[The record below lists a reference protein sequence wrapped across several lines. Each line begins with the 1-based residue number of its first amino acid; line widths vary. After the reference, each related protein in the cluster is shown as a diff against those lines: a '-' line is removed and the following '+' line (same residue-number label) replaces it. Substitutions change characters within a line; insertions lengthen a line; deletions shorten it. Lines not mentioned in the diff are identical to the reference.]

1 MESWFE
7 KEQGPLIQ
15 CATATL
21 RENAGLNRSALAPFR
36 LPQIAQQLIAGLVSY
51 AAGKTG
57 EETTAIGFKMGQQG
71 LSLGSLLAV
80 GSRLLRELQQ
90 RQAGIDPIMTLQ
102 EYMSAV
108 TRALVAGEGQDLRKQ
123 RDELQSAL
131 ERSLR
136 SREEEL
142 RRLIQELSTPIMPI
156 HDGILALPLIGQ
168 IDDERANKITE
179 RLLDE
184 IRARQARIIIIDVTG
199 VSQMD
204 RAVAAGLL
212 RAARAVQLLG
222 ARVLLVGIRAEIA
235 RTVAQL
241 DVDMSGLVTLANLRS
256 GIEYALR
263 TQGLTVQRLV
273 PAAQPAQPA
282 RQRDQQNDRS
292 IPGRPNRSPD
302 KEKLA

>member
-7 KEQGPLIQ
+7 KERGALTQ
-15 CATATL
+15 CVTATL
-21 RENAGLNRSALAPFR
+21 RENAGHNRGALAPFR
-36 LPQIAQQLIAGLVSY
+36 LPQVAQQLIAGLIGFAV
-51 AAGKTG
+51 GKTG
-57 EETTAIGFKMGQQG
+57 EETASIGFKLGQQG
-71 LSLGSLLAV
+71 LALGSLLAV

-90 RQAGIDPIMTLQ
+90 RQVGIDQIMLLAD
-102 EYMSAV
+102 YMSAI
-108 TRALVAGEGQDLRKQ
+108 TSALVAGEGQDLRKQ
-123 RDELQSAL
+123 RDELQIAL

-142 RRLIQELSTPIMPI
+142 RQLIQELSTPIMPI
-156 HDGILALPLIGQ
+156 HDTILALPLIGQ
-168 IDDERANKITE
+168 IDDERASKITE

-184 IRARQARIIIIDVTG
+184 IRTRQARIIIIDVTG
-199 VSQMD
+199 VAQMD

-256 GIEYALR
+256 GIDYALR
-263 TQGLTVQRLV
+263 TQGLTVQRTL
-273 PAAQPAQPA
+273 PAAPSPQK
-282 RQRDQQNDRS
+282 DRS
-292 IPGRPNRSPD
+292 TPGRPLRSSD
-302 KEKLA
+302 KEKPA